1 MPRRLINPRVRR
13 RLFEPDEPADQAKM
27 ENFTNAI
34 LESIE
39 RDRIEMTQKY
49 NFDFINE
56 TPLDGNF
63 EWYKNI
69 NDNTEF
75 DWIGIKAENVEG
87 KKKSCLSMRFQNETT
102 PKSRSNESLPTLR
115 KRRSDVDVMPETT
128 VRRRISFD

>member
-56 TPLDGNF
+56 TPLDGKF
-63 EWYKNI
+63 
-69 NDNTEF
+69 
-75 DWIGIKAENVEG
+75 
-87 KKKSCLSMRFQNETT
+87 
-102 PKSRSNESLPTLR
+102 
-115 KRRSDVDVMPETT
+115 
-128 VRRRISFD
+128 